1 MEHLLANLL
10 SSSII
15 RPLLRRISLMSPY
28 DRCCLLC
35 GYNVGGHDGSDSWG
49 DTFRIREFHVII
61 LLPVLTEASLFG
73 RR

>member
-1 MEHLLANLL
+1 
-10 SSSII
+10 
-15 RPLLRRISLMSPY
+15 MSPY